1 MPTRTFAVGVTLL
14 ALAIFPRAA
23 SAVDLSAAVGQS
35 YPATDTLAD
44 IQEESPDARAC
55 LQGLCWPRGQ
65 FAVDVEPPISGRGDA
80 LVRFPSAI
88 ATESPINDRVAMQ
101 WYAAHDDQG
110 RVIQA
115 PAVVVVHESGS
126 GMKIG
131 QFLANGL
138 RSQGLHAFM
147 IQLPGYGVRKDPDVN
162 DDGVGFLTRMKQA
175 IADVRRA
182 RDAVAALPQVDADHI
197 AVQGTSLGGFVAS
210 DAAAL
215 DAGFDSVF
223 LLLSGG
229 DLNSILHDGQ
239 RDAAKVRQKLEAAGY
254 QGEKLTQL
262 VSAIEPLRIAHRL
275 DPRRTWL
282 YNGAYDN
289 VVPLKNG
296 VALAKAASLT
306 PDHHVRLT
314 ANHYSGVIFIPY
326 VLGHIKAGIET
337 ASNLDET
344 ATVD

>member
-1 MPTRTFAVGVTLL
+1 MPTRTFAVAFLLL
-14 ALAIFPRAA
+14 ALAIIPRAA
-23 SAVDLSAAVGQS
+23 SAVDLSAVVGQS
-35 YPATDTLAD
+35 YPAADTLAD
-44 IQEESPDARAC
+44 IQEQNADARAC
-55 LQGLCWPRGQ
+55 LEGLCWPRGQ
-65 FAVDVEPPISGRGDA
+65 FAVDVEPAASGCGDA
-80 LVRFPSAI
+80 LVRFPSPI
-88 ATESPINDRVAMQ
+88 ATDSPINDRVAMQ

-110 RVIQA
+110 NVIQA

-131 QFLANGL
+131 QLLANGL
-138 RSQGLHAFM
+138 RSQRLHTFM
-147 IQLPGYGVRKDPDVN
+147 IQLPGYGVRKDASVQ
-162 DDGVGFLTRMKQA
+162 DDGAGFLTRMKQA

-215 DAGFDSVF
+215 DDGFDSVF

-229 DLNSILHDGQ
+229 NLNSILHEGQ
-239 RDAAKVRQKLEAAGY
+239 RDAAKVRAKLEAAGF
-254 QGEKLTQL
+254 QGEKLAQL

-275 DPRRTWL
+275 DPERTWL

-296 VALAKAASLT
+296 LALAKAASLT
-306 PDHHVRLT
+306 PEHHVRLS

-326 VLGHIKAGIET
+326 VLGHIKAGIDAT
-337 ASNLDET
+337 ASLDEQ
-344 ATVD
+344 AKAD